1 MNSKRNALGRGLS
14 AILRNPKTD
23 ITDDSKNENNNVSN
37 ISEILIDDIEIN
49 PFQPRTN
56 FVQEK
61 IYELT
66 ESIREL
72 GIIQPITVRKLGYN
86 KYQLISGER
95 RLRASKELN
104 LKKIPCYIRIAN
116 DEQMLEMALVENI
129 QRENLNPIEIALSF
143 KRLINE
149 CKLTQEECGSKLG
162 KKRSTITNFLR
173 LLKLPIEIQDA
184 LKREKIS
191 VGHARALINIK
202 NKNNQLNIFYDII
215 ENGFSVREVEQIAK
229 DFSDVNYNYKAKSRK
244 ITSEDII
251 PFTLQ
256 KKLFDLSKDLNVE
269 IKLKRNKKGN
279 GKIIIPFSD
288 DDKLDEIFNKII

>member
-14 AILRNPKTD
+14 AILRNPQTD

-37 ISEILIDDIEIN
+37 ISEILINDIEIN

-56 FVQEK
+56 FVKEK

-129 QRENLNPIEIALSF
+129 HRQDLDSIEIAISY
-143 KRLINE
+143 KRLIE
-149 CKLTQEECGSKLG
+149 EIKLTQEELSEKIG
-162 KKRSTITNFLR
+162 KKRSTITNYLR
-173 LLKLPIEIQDA
+173 LLKLNPIIQSGIKDGF
-184 LKREKIS
+184 IS
-191 VGHARALINIK
+191 MGHGRAMINIDDEKLQLSIYERIISKNLSVRNTEKLISSLRNPVKKKINDDLSNDFLKQKIKTEKKLQTKVDFIFSK
-202 NKNNQLNIFYDII
+202 NK
-215 ENGFSVREVEQIAK
+215 
-229 DFSDVNYNYKAKSRK
+229 
-244 ITSEDII
+244 T
-251 PFTLQ
+251 
-256 KKLFDLSKDLNVE
+256 
-269 IKLKRNKKGN
+269 
-279 GKIIIPFSD
+279 GKIILNFKSKSD
-288 DDKLDEIFNKII
+288 FLRLIKKINE